1 MAIRSTAKAVVLHD
15 GQILVNQCVNSK
27 GNIYYDLPGGGQD
40 QFETL
45 EDAVIREVLE
55 ETGYTITVGRFLALA
70 EEICDSKELRAS
82 YYDYTHRLFHIFLAY
97 LTDIP
102 RQKTREMDWQQQC
115 SIWVPVN
122 AIDTLVFR
130 PANLSGKIS
139 SLLSSKSAQY
149 LGNTRF
155 VSI

>member
-15 GQILVNQCVNSK
+15 GQILVNQCINSK
-27 GNIYYDLPGGGQD
+27 GNVYYDLPGGGQD

-55 ETGYTITVGRFLALA
+55 ETGYTIAVGKYLALA
-70 EEICDSKELRAS
+70 EEICDNQELRAT

-97 LTDIP
+97 LTDAP
-102 RQKTREMDWQQQC
+102 RQKTREMDWQQLS

-122 AIDTLVFR
+122 AIDSLIFR

-139 SLLSSKSAQY
+139 SLLYSEGAQY

-155 VSI
+155 VSL